1 MRLGTVI
8 KSREGTP
15 AVVEDGRADALGLV
29 EPGVERQR
37 NGQWALTMSIHAG
50 GEGEARVIVPAS
62 VLLRCIGMPGLMYVS
77 FILIAIP
84 ISDQGGYLSFP
95 GHMLA
100 LAVVGTAL
108 VGGFTARIEVVGDE
122 LRLVDWMT
130 VRTVDRGRVDHVD
143 GRNGVVVVT
152 RGGQRLESVAYGRS
166 VWQGFF
172 PSRRCA
178 RAAGRIQQW
187 ADCSSQP
194 AIAPP
199 MVPTGASS
207 RHAAAHNLRSEG
219 IVRRPRRLL
228 ARGFP
233 AALVVTQ
240 ILGVVLWWASPVL
253 YPIVTWH

>member
-1 MRLGTVI
+1 MPIYAGAERDCHVI
-8 KSREGTP
+8 APPG
-15 AVVEDGRADALGLV
+15 AV
-29 EPGVERQR
+29 
-37 NGQWALTMSIHAG
+37 I
-50 GEGEARVIVPAS
+50 
-62 VLLRCIGMPGLMYVS
+62 RCIGIPGLTYIT

-100 LAVVGTAL
+100 LAVFGTAL
-108 VGGFTARIEVVGDE
+108 VGGFTARIEVVGDR

-130 VRTVDRGRVDHVD
+130 VRTVDRARIDHVD
-143 GRNGVVVVT
+143 GHNGVVVVT

-166 VWQGFF
+166 VWQEFF

-178 RAAGRIQQW
+178 RAAERIQQW
-187 ADCSSQP
+187 ADGGSQP